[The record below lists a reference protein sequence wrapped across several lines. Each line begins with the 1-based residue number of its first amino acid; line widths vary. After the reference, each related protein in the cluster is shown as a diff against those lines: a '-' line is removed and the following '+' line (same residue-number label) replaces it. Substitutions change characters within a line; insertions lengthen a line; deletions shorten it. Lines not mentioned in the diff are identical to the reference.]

1 MLWIRNYHKRNVLKY
16 YFVCDCFL
24 ISHFRALYST
34 GTSKMELEY
43 ILSFGFV
50 LILLYVALECT
61 GKPRNNSR
69 HVSFAIHLQPS

>member
-1 MLWIRNYHKRNVLKY
+1 
-16 YFVCDCFL
+16 
-24 ISHFRALYST
+24 
-34 GTSKMELEY
+34 MELEY

>member
-1 MLWIRNYHKRNVLKY
+1 MFLKY

-24 ISHFRALYST
+24 IPRFRALYST

-50 LILLYVALECT
+50 LILLYEAALEYT
-61 GKPRNNSR
+61 EKPRNNSR
-69 HVSFAIHLQPS
+69 HVSFASRLQPGSEENS